1 MILVDANLL
10 LYAEDQISPY
20 HDAARNWWDTQL
32 SGTLPVCLAWTVL
45 CAFIRIGTNP
55 RVFEHPL
62 SLDQAISRVQSWMDQ
77 PCTRLIH
84 PTERHWVVFK
94 EMLTGGKAVAN
105 LVMDA
110 YLAALAIEHGC
121 ELISTDAD
129 FSRFPKLKW
138 RNPIAQGPV
147 KKLNEH

>member
-10 LYAEDQISPY
+10 LYAEDQLSPY
-20 HDAARNWWDTQL
+20 HDAARKWWDAQL
-32 SGTLPVCLAWTVL
+32 SGVSPVCLAWTVL

-62 SLDQAISRVQSWMDQ
+62 SLGQAISRVQSWLDQ
-77 PCTRLIH
+77 PCTRLIY

-110 YLAALAIEHGC
+110 HLAALAIEHGC
-121 ELISTDAD
+121 ELISTDTD
-129 FSRFPKLKW
+129 FSRFPRLKW
-138 RNPIAQGPV
+138 RNPLA
-147 KKLNEH
+147 